1 MKRPPRPAAVAG
13 GLSREVP
20 MKGLLRR
27 TAALAALTVLAT
39 APLVAQEIRFNVI
52 PYRLEN
58 GLKILALEDHAVPA
72 MSYYTFFRVGSR
84 DERPGRTGISHLFEH
99 MMFNGT
105 KKYGQ
110 GLFDQMLESKGG
122 RSNAFTTEDLT
133 VYDEDFPS
141 EALDMVVD
149 LEADRMAG
157 LAANEERLAHERDVV
172 KEERRLRADNDIE
185 GSMFEL
191 LQATAYLAHP
201 YQWPVVG
208 WMPDL
213 DAVTSRDCEDYFRSH
228 YAPNN
233 ATIVLVG
240 DFKPERAI
248 GLISKAFGSIPAQPT
263 PPPVVRDEPDQQ
275 GERRAVLKR
284 AAQLSAVAF
293 AYHVPPT
300 SSEEVFA
307 LDLLQIILGE
317 GESSLLNKHLVYEK
331 ELATRVRVEN
341 AWRLDPSLF
350 FVYAEAKPGTS
361 AEALEAALSTEVEA
375 MARQEVGAGSLQKAK
390 NIRTTSQVKA
400 LKTNAGKAE
409 QLGLFEAYF
418 GGYARL
424 FSVLKN
430 YESVT
435 GADVQK
441 VAARY
446 LTPGNR
452 TVVTLVPAPATEAA
466 KP

>member
-1 MKRPPRPAAVAG
+1 MTRF
-13 GLSREVP
+13 
-20 MKGLLRR
+20 LRC
-27 TAALAALTVLAT
+27 TAALAALLALRTV
-39 APLVAQEIRFNVI
+39 PLLAQEIRFNVI
-52 PYRLEN
+52 PYRLDN
-58 GLKILALEDHAVPA
+58 GLKVLTLEDHAVPA

-84 DERPGRTGISHLFEH
+84 DERPGRTGLSHLFEH

-110 GLFDQMLESKGG
+110 GVFDKMLESRGG
-122 RSNAFTTEDLT
+122 RSNAFTMEDLT
-133 VYDEDFPS
+133 VFYEDFPS

-157 LAANEERLAHERDVV
+157 LAITEESLAHERDVV

-191 LQATAYLAHP
+191 LQGTAYLAHP

-213 DAVTSRDCEDYFRSH
+213 DAVTSRDCEDYFRIH

-233 ATIVLVG
+233 ATVVLVG

-248 GLISKAFGSIPAQPT
+248 GLISKAYGSIPAQPA

-275 GERRAVLKR
+275 GERRAILKR
-284 AAQLSAVAF
+284 AAQMPTVAF
-293 AYHVPPT
+293 AYHVPST

-307 LDLLQIILGE
+307 LDLLQIILGQ
-317 GESSLLNKHLVYEK
+317 GESALLNRKLVYEK
-331 ELATRVRVEN
+331 ELATRVRAEN
-341 AWRLDPSLF
+341 IWRSDPSLF
-350 FVYAEAKPGTS
+350 VIYAEAKPGVT
-361 AEALEAALSTEVEA
+361 AEALEAALGAEVEA
-375 MARQEVGAGSLQKAK
+375 LGQKEVIDASLQKAK
-390 NIRTTSQVKA
+390 NVRTTNQVKA
-400 LKTNAGKAE
+400 LKTNSGKAE
-409 QLGLFEAYF
+409 ELGLFEVYF

-424 FSVLKN
+424 FTVLKS
-430 YESVT
+430 YDAVT
-435 GADVQK
+435 KADLQR

-446 LTPGNR
+446 LRPDNR
-452 TVVTLVPAPATEAA
+452 TVVTLLPTEAGGEVR
-466 KP
+466 P

>member
-1 MKRPPRPAAVAG
+1 MTR
-13 GLSREVP
+13 
-20 MKGLLRR
+20 LLRC
-27 TAALAALTVLAT
+27 TAALAALVAVRAVPVL
-39 APLVAQEIRFNVI
+39 AQEIRFNVV
-52 PYRLEN
+52 PYRLDN

-105 KKYGQ
+105 KKHGQ
-110 GLFDQMLESKGG
+110 GVFDQMLESKGG
-122 RSNAFTTEDLT
+122 RSNAYTMEDLT
-133 VYDEDFPS
+133 VYYEDFPS

-149 LEADRMAG
+149 LEADRIAG
-157 LAANEERLAHERDVV
+157 LSITEESLAHERDVV

-185 GSMFEL
+185 GAMFEL
-191 LQATAYLAHP
+191 LQGTAYLAHP

-213 DAVTSRDCEDYFRSH
+213 DAIASKDCEDYFRIH

-248 GLISKAFGSIPAQPT
+248 DLISKAYGSIPAQPA

-275 GERRAVLKR
+275 GERRASLKR
-284 AAQLSAVAF
+284 PAQLPAVAF
-293 AYHVPPT
+293 AYHVPST

-307 LDLLQIILGE
+307 LDLLQILLGE

-331 ELATRVRVEN
+331 ELATRVLVVN

-350 FVYAEAKPGTS
+350 FIYAEAKPGTG
-361 AEALEAALSTEVEA
+361 AEVLEAALSAEVDA
-375 MARQEVGAGSLQKAK
+375 LAHLDVGAASLQKAK
-390 NIRTTSQVKA
+390 NIRTTTQVKA

-409 QLGLFEAYF
+409 QLGMFEAYF

-430 YESVT
+430 YEAVT
-435 GADVQK
+435 GADLQK

-446 LTPGNR
+446 LTPDNR
-452 TVVTLVPAPATEAA
+452 TVVTLVPAPAAGAA

>member
-1 MKRPPRPAAVAG
+1 MTR
-13 GLSREVP
+13 
-20 MKGLLRR
+20 LLRC
-27 TAALAALTVLAT
+27 TAALAALLAIRT
-39 APLVAQEIRFNVI
+39 APLPAQEIRFNVI
-52 PYRLEN
+52 PYRLDN
-58 GLKILALEDHAVPA
+58 GLKVLALEDHAVPA

-105 KKYGQ
+105 KKYGPEV
-110 GLFDQMLESKGG
+110 FDQMLESKGG

-133 VYDEDFPS
+133 VYYEDFPS

-157 LAANEERLAHERDVV
+157 LAITEESLAHERDVV
-172 KEERRLRADNDIE
+172 KEERRLRADNDLE
-185 GSMFEL
+185 GSLFEL
-191 LQATAYLAHP
+191 LQGTAFLAHP

-213 DAVTSRDCEDYFRSH
+213 DAITSKDCEEYFRIH

-233 ATIVLVG
+233 ATIILAG

-248 GLISKAFGSIPAQPT
+248 GLISKAYGPIPAQPA
-263 PPPVVRDEPDQQ
+263 PPPVVRDEPDQL
-275 GERRAVLKR
+275 GERRAILKR
-284 AAQLSAVAF
+284 AAQLPAVAL
-293 AYHVPPT
+293 AYHVPST

-317 GESSLLNKHLVYEK
+317 GESSLLNRHLVYEK

-350 FVYAEAKPGTS
+350 FIYAEAKPGTS
-361 AEALEAALSTEVEA
+361 AEALEAALSAEVDA
-375 MARQEVGAGSLQKAK
+375 LAHLDVGAVSLQKAK

-409 QLGLFEAYF
+409 QLGMFDAYF

-430 YESVT
+430 YQAVT
-435 GADVQK
+435 GADLQK
-441 VAARY
+441 AAARY
-446 LTPGNR
+446 LTPDNR
-452 TVVTLVPAPATEAA
+452 TVVTLVPAPAAEAA

>member
-1 MKRPPRPAAVAG
+1 MTRF
-13 GLSREVP
+13 
-20 MKGLLRR
+20 LRC
-27 TAALAALTVLAT
+27 TAALAALLALRTV
-39 APLVAQEIRFNVI
+39 PLLAQEIRFNVI
-52 PYRLEN
+52 PYRLDN
-58 GLKILALEDHAVPA
+58 GLKVLTLEDHAVPA

-84 DERPGRTGISHLFEH
+84 DERPGRTGLSHLFEH

-110 GLFDQMLESKGG
+110 GVFDKMLESRGG
-122 RSNAFTTEDLT
+122 RSNAFTMEDLT
-133 VYDEDFPS
+133 VFYEDFPS

-157 LAANEERLAHERDVV
+157 LAITEESLAHERDVV

-191 LQATAYLAHP
+191 LQGTAYLAHP

-213 DAVTSRDCEDYFRSH
+213 DAVTSRDCEDYFRIH

-233 ATIVLVG
+233 ATVVLVG

-248 GLISKAFGSIPAQPT
+248 GLISKAYGSIPAQPA

-275 GERRAVLKR
+275 GERRAILKR
-284 AAQLSAVAF
+284 AAQMPTVAF
-293 AYHVPPT
+293 AYHVPST

-317 GESSLLNKHLVYEK
+317 GESSLLNKHLVYDK
-331 ELATRVRVEN
+331 ELATRVQVVN

-350 FVYAEAKPGTS
+350 FIYAETKPGTS
-361 AEALEAALSTEVEA
+361 AEVLEAALSAEVDA
-375 MARQEVGAGSLQKAK
+375 LAHLDVGAASLQKAK
-390 NIRTTSQVKA
+390 NIRTTTQVKA

-409 QLGLFEAYF
+409 QLGMFEAYF

-424 FSVLKN
+424 FTVLKN
-430 YESVT
+430 YDAVT
-435 GADVQK
+435 GADLQK

-446 LTPGNR
+446 LIPDNR
-452 TVVTLVPAPATEAA
+452 TVVTLVPAPAAEAA